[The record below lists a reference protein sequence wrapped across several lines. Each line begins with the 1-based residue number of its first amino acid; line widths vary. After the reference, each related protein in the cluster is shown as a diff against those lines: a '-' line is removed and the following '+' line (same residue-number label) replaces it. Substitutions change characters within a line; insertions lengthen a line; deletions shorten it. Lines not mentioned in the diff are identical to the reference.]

1 LSRIFQS
8 SATARTYRHKQ
19 NKDGSNKTSL
29 LLVVKDRQNDALLIF
44 FRAAI
49 KGKQYGRPEDGQIE
63 PPTSN
68 QTRHDTGRRGRMEM
82 GPRLRYKTVGR
93 GCEPARKGRGGT
105 VHNTRHTRG
114 SHTQAS
120 RTLSRASHRDGPEG
134 YRSHASTQSLALL
147 RHPYAEDSLGLQGVR
162 ARNLTRENQTSVP
175 TPQRTR
181 TEQRGREKRKQE

>member
-1 LSRIFQS
+1 MRFSF
-8 SATARTYRHKQ
+8 
-19 NKDGSNKTSL
+19 
-29 LLVVKDRQNDALLIF
+29 F

-162 ARNLTRENQTSVP
+162 ARNLTRRKSDLRSDTPAHPHRTTRKGKEKIGVAKIQTEVMETNQ
-175 TPQRTR
+175 
-181 TEQRGREKRKQE
+181 EGRQDMQGRWETVDKKLGVI

>member
-1 LSRIFQS
+1 
-8 SATARTYRHKQ
+8 
-19 NKDGSNKTSL
+19 
-29 LLVVKDRQNDALLIF
+29 
-44 FRAAI
+44 
-49 KGKQYGRPEDGQIE
+49 
-63 PPTSN
+63 
-68 QTRHDTGRRGRMEM
+68 M

-181 TEQRGREKRKQE
+181 TEQRGREKKENRSSENTNRSDGDEPGGATRYAREMGNRRQEVRCYIIDRPQLSQSTLCASASDGLLTYRLTMFQ